1 MQPAGTLIPAERR
14 THMKR
19 MSAREAIIAV
29 SLLVVFA
36 LAIWFGAMP

>member
-1 MQPAGTLIPAERR
+1 
-14 THMKR
+14 MKR